1 MGKASGGQ
9 KEEKMKMRK
18 NEHSPKKRKKKD
30 GLKARGKKMEV
41 KIKTRKATVSR
52 AALLTLTVWK
62 RLCECYHE
70 ILQH

>member
-30 GLKARGKKMEV
+30 GLKAKGKKMEV
-41 KIKTRKATVSR
+41 KKNQKSDRFTGCFADFDCVE
-52 AALLTLTVWK
+52 ALV
-62 RLCECYHE
+62 
-70 ILQH
+70 

>member
-30 GLKARGKKMEV
+30 GLKGEENGSK
-41 KIKTRKATVSR
+41 KTRKATVSQ

>member
-30 GLKARGKKMEV
+30 GLKGEENGSKKNQKSDRFTGCFADFDCVE
-41 KIKTRKATVSR
+41 
-52 AALLTLTVWK
+52 ALV
-62 RLCECYHE
+62 
-70 ILQH
+70 

>member
-30 GLKARGKKMEV
+30 GLKAKGKKMEV
-41 KIKTRKATVSR
+41 KKKNQKSDRFTGCFADFDCVE
-52 AALLTLTVWK
+52 ALV
-62 RLCECYHE
+62 
-70 ILQH
+70 

>member
-30 GLKARGKKMEV
+30 GLKAKGKKMEV
-41 KIKTRKATVSR
+41 KKTRKATVSQ

>member
-18 NEHSPKKRKKKD
+18 NKRSPKKKKKKD
-30 GLKARGKKMEV
+30 GLKAKENKMEV
-41 KIKTRKATVSR
+41 KKSRKATVSQ

-70 ILQH
+70 ILQY